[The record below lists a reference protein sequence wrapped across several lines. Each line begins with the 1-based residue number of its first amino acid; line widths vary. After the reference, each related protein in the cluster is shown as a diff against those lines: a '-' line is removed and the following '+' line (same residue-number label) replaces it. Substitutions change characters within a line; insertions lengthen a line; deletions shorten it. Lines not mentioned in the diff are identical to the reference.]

1 MGLPANLESNFMIR
15 SVLVFA
21 SLSSA
26 MPAMGAMAQTI
37 ELQAGIEVLTAADTK
52 PWRTVELPSGKPLV
66 FTLGVGSGAARHRN
80 DPPNVVW
87 TVGDRG
93 PNMTCGEAPAILG
106 KEIAEA
112 CRKLSN
118 GRIYPTPEYTPA
130 IYRLDLD
137 RTRGTFAVTETIP
150 LRKAKSGMP
159 ISGLGNPQ
167 TAATKDTGMD
177 LAGKILPEDPDN
189 VDLEGI
195 VRLADGSYWISD
207 EMGPS
212 IAHVA
217 ADGRILERHVP
228 ADAADDYKNAEAK
241 IVADLPAI
249 LSKRQGNRGIEG
261 IAVSPDEA
269 FLYFMVQNPLA
280 NPDTKTFQ
288 SARNTRFF
296 KFDRKQGNVVGEW
309 VYQLADP
316 QSFGF
321 DPSPRQ
327 SDPRISEILALG
339 LDRVLVLERTEKT
352 TKLFEITLD
361 GATNILGSKWDEAAT
376 SPSLEQQNDL
386 GPLGVTPVTKAL
398 RFDTFKDGK
407 GAPEKIEGM
416 TLLED
421 GSLMLIND
429 NDFGIRGDATR
440 IVIVK
445 GAVEADPAIWKK

>member
-1 MGLPANLESNFMIR
+1 VRTVIGLSPDELIGSPAK
-15 SVLVFA
+15 FA
-21 SLSSA
+21 SLASVLLA
-26 MPAMGAMAQTI
+26 VPAVAQTI
-37 ELQAGIEVLTAADTK
+37 ETQVLTAADTK
-52 PWRTVELPSGKPLV
+52 PWRTVQLPNGKSV
-66 FTLGVGSGAARHRN
+66 TFTLGVGSGAARHRN

-87 TVGDRG
+87 TIGDRG
-93 PNMTCGEAPAILG
+93 PNMTCGEAPAVFGEELIQ
-106 KEIAEA
+106 A

-118 GRIYPTPEYTPA
+118 GRIYPTPDYTPS
-130 IYRLDLD
+130 IYKLEID
-137 RTRGTFAVTETIP
+137 RAKGTFAVVDTIP
-150 LRKAKSGMP
+150 LRKAKSGTP
-159 ISGLGNPQ
+159 ITGLLNPQ
-167 TAATKDTGMD
+167 TKASKDTGVD
-177 LAGKILPEDPDN
+177 VAGKVLPDDVDN

-195 VRLADGSYWISD
+195 VRLTDGSYWIGE

-212 IAHVA
+212 IAHVS
-217 ADGRILERHVP
+217 ADGKIIERHVP
-228 ADAADDYKNAEAK
+228 ADAADDYKTAEAK

-261 IAVSPDEA
+261 IAMSPDEA

-280 NPDTKTFQ
+280 NPDAKAYQ
-288 SARNTRFF
+288 AARNTRFF
-296 KFDRKQGNVVGEW
+296 KFDRNAGKVVGEW

-321 DPSPRQ
+321 DPSSRQ

-339 LDRVLVLERTEKT
+339 LDRVLVLERTDKT

-361 GATNILGSKWDEAAT
+361 GATNILGSKWDEVAT

-386 GPLGVTPVTKAL
+386 GPLGVTPVTKTL

-429 NDFGIRGDATR
+429 NDFGIRGDETKV
-440 IVIVK
+440 VIVK

>member
-1 MGLPANLESNFMIR
+1 MIR
-15 SVLVFA
+15 SIAFA
-21 SLSSA
+21 SLSSVLLA
-26 MPAMGAMAQTI
+26 IPAAAQTI
-37 ELQAGIEVLTAADTK
+37 ETHVLAAADAK
-52 PWRTVELPSGKPLV
+52 PWRTVELPNGKRVV
-66 FTLGVGSGAARHRN
+66 FTLGVGSGAARHRS

-106 KEIAEA
+106 DELAQG

-118 GRIYPTPEYTPA
+118 GRIYPTPDYTPS
-130 IYRLDLD
+130 IYKLELD
-137 RTRGTFAVTETIP
+137 RAKGTFTVLETIP
-150 LRKAKSGMP
+150 LRKAKSGAVVT
-159 ISGLGNPQ
+159 GLLNPQ
-167 TAATKDTGMD
+167 TKASKDTGMD
-177 LAGKILPEDPDN
+177 LAGKTLPDDADN

-195 VRLADGSYWISD
+195 VRLTDGSYWIGD

-212 IAHVA
+212 IAHVS
-217 ADGRILERHVP
+217 ADGKIIERHVP

-261 IAVSPDEA
+261 IAISPDEA

-280 NPDTKTFQ
+280 NPDAKAYQ
-288 SARNTRFF
+288 AARNTRFF
-296 KFDRKQGNVVGEW
+296 KFDRKAGKVVGEW

-316 QSFGF
+316 KSFGF
-321 DPSPRQ
+321 DPSARQ
-327 SDPRISEILALG
+327 SDPRISEIIALG

-352 TKLFEITLD
+352 TKLFEINLD
-361 GATNILGSKWDEAAT
+361 GATNILGSKWDEVAT

-386 GPLGVTPVTKAL
+386 SPLGVTPVSKTQ
-398 RFDTFKDGK
+398 RFDTFKDLK

-416 TLLED
+416 ALLED

-429 NDFGIRGDATR
+429 NDFGIRGDATK

-445 GAVEADPAIWKK
+445 GAVSADPAIWKK